1 MPPVATNRSK
11 IIAIFAAF
19 LSILILEAT
28 KLTNK
33 DEDSYICYRFLTFDK
48 YIIRVHSLKIVIQN
62 IQNNKYSEV
71 FWFHVNPL
79 LIR

>member
-1 MPPVATNRSK
+1 MPPVANNRSK

-19 LSILILEAT
+19 LSILILEAP

-48 YIIRVHSLKIVIQN
+48 YLTEFFI
-62 IQNNKYSEV
+62 
-71 FWFHVNPL
+71 
-79 LIR
+79 